1 MPHEILSKQN
11 DDQHILLLRASASAY
26 KNAKKGEI
34 FITVFILFL
43 AVAYPISYV
52 FLKDETAKLILFGCS
67 FSITIIIQIL
77 SGILRDNTSKGAIF
91 KEVFDTSVFG
101 LQWKSTLK
109 KPDTSDVIR
118 YSKKYRGGEIRDWY
132 SVNLSS
138 SVPGS
143 IAVAVFQHT
152 NTNWDIQLRRKYRKW
167 LVRFLLVYSIAL
179 LILMV
184 VMKVDALTI
193 FLILFSL
200 LLFYNHFINL
210 IRGHGAAIHRRDSI
224 SKHLDIIIQKKKEV
238 SITELRDV
246 QDEIYYTRQE
256 SAKVPNFFFNWYK
269 RSMNDDAEDF
279 IKSVNRI
286 YET

>member
-1 MPHEILSKQN
+1 MPHKILSKQN
-11 DDQHILLLRASASAY
+11 DDEHILLLRASASAY
-26 KNAKKGEI
+26 KNAKRGEI

-52 FLKDETAKLILFGCS
+52 FLKDEMAKLILFGCS

-77 SGILRDNTSKGAIF
+77 SGILKDNTSKGAIF

-101 LQWKSTLK
+101 LPWKSTLK
-109 KPDTSDVIR
+109 KPETSEVVR

-138 SVPGS
+138 SVPGN
-143 IAVAVFQHT
+143 ITVAVFQHT
-152 NTNWDIQLRRKYRKW
+152 NTNWDIQLRRKYRNW
-167 LVRFLLVYSIAL
+167 LVRFLIVYSVAL
-179 LILMV
+179 IILMV
-184 VMKVDALTI
+184 VMKVDELTI

-210 IRGHGAAIHRRDSI
+210 IRGHSAAIARRDSI
-224 SKHLDIIIQKKKEV
+224 SKHLDNIIQKKQDV
-238 SITELRDV
+238 SVPELRDV

-256 SAKVPNFFFNWYK
+256 SAKVPNFFFNWNK
-269 RSMNDDAEDF
+269 RSMNEDAEDY
-279 IKSVNRI
+279 ISSVNKN
-286 YET
+286 YEK